1 MGGSLSEALYLRGK
15 NCMFKHYGV
24 IYVDQ
29 IILVL
34 VEELRV
40 RLALYKIRNLIE
52 EILYLGNDLFIL
64 LLGEER
70 IYEVKTDDRSVL
82 IFIHV

>member
-1 MGGSLSEALYLRGK
+1 
-15 NCMFKHYGV
+15 MFKHYGV

-70 IYEVKTDDRSVL
+70 IYEVKTDNRSVL

>member
-1 MGGSLSEALYLRGK
+1 
-15 NCMFKHYGV
+15 MFKHYGV